1 MGDRPTAVK
10 GMSGSVGRA
19 TRSSFRHHP
28 SVTAPD
34 FDLGG
39 RVALV
44 TGASSGIGEAIAV
57 GLAAMGVKV
66 GCVARRSDRLDA
78 VVAGIGERG
87 GVATAAPADV
97 RDQAGLTAAVDA
109 VADELGPPTLA
120 VNSAG
125 IADSNPGESMPLD
138 QFQNLYDVNVR
149 GVFLSCQAE
158 ARHML
163 AAGRGSIV
171 NIASMSGTIANRGLL
186 QAHYNSSKAAVIHM
200 GRSLAW
206 EWADRGV
213 RVNTVSPGYT
223 NTPMA
228 RRPEQ
233 VEKMAGYALDTPVR
247 RNAEPEE
254 IVGPVVFLLSDAASF
269 VTGVD
274 LLVDGGHTI
283 W

>member
-1 MGDRPTAVK
+1 
-10 GMSGSVGRA
+10 
-19 TRSSFRHHP
+19 
-28 SVTAPD
+28 VTVAPDVAPDAAPDETPYAAPD
-34 FDLGG
+34 FGLRG
-39 RVALV
+39 RTAVV
-44 TGASSGIGEAIAV
+44 TGASSGIGEAIAL
-57 GLAAMGVKV
+57 GLAAMGVAV
-66 GCVARRSDRLDA
+66 GCVARHQDGLDA
-78 VVAGIGERG
+78 VVARITANG
-87 GVATAAPADV
+87 GTAAAATADV
-97 RDQAGLTAAVDA
+97 SDRAAVNAAVDA
-109 VADELGPPTLA
+109 IADRLGPISLA

-125 IADSNPGESMPLD
+125 IATSAPAEDMPLEL
-138 QFQNLYDVNVR
+138 FQRLYDVNVR
-149 GVFLSCQAE
+149 GVFLSCQAQ

-163 AAGRGSIV
+163 AGGRGSIV
-171 NIASMSGTIANRGLL
+171 NIASMSGSIANRGLL

-206 EWADRGV
+206 EWATRGV

-223 NTPMA
+223 DTPMA

-233 VEKMAGYALDTPVR
+233 VEKMAGYALDTPVQ
-247 RNAEPEE
+247 RNADPAE

>member
-1 MGDRPTAVK
+1 
-10 GMSGSVGRA
+10 MS
-19 TRSSFRHHP
+19 
-28 SVTAPD
+28 APD
-34 FDLGG
+34 FTLTG
-39 RVALV
+39 RVAVV

-66 GCVARRSDRLDA
+66 GCVARQRDRLDA
-78 VVAGIGERG
+78 VVSAITDKG
-87 GVATAAPADV
+87 GLAVAEPADV
-97 RDQAGLTAAVDA
+97 RDRAALTTAVDR
-109 VADELGPPTLA
+109 VAERFGPIGLA

-125 IADSNPGESMPLD
+125 IADAHPGETMPLE
-138 QFQNLYDVNVR
+138 QFTNLHAVNVT

-233 VEKMAGYALDTPVR
+233 VEKMAGYALDTPVQ

-254 IVGPVVFLLSDAASF
+254 IVGPVAFLLSDAASF

>member
-1 MGDRPTAVK
+1 VNAPAFELRGRTAVI
-10 GMSGSVGRA
+10 
-19 TRSSFRHHP
+19 
-28 SVTAPD
+28 
-34 FDLGG
+34 
-39 RVALV
+39 

-66 GCVARRSDRLDA
+66 GCVARPSDRLDA
-78 VVAGIGERG
+78 VVAGIVAAGGEA
-87 GVATAAPADV
+87 VSAPADV
-97 RDQAGLTAAVDA
+97 TDEAGLRSALDDVAAS
-109 VADELGPPTLA
+109 LGPIGLA

-125 IADSNPGESMPLD
+125 IANAGPAETMPLS
-138 QFQNLYDVNVR
+138 QFEHLMNVNVT

-163 AAGRGSIV
+163 AAGGGSIV
-171 NIASMSGTIANRGLL
+171 NIASMSATIANRGLF
-186 QAHYNSSKAAVIHM
+186 QAHYNSSKAAVIQM

-206 EWADRGV
+206 EWAPRGI

-233 VEKMAGYALDTPVR
+233 IGAMAGYAADTPLG
-247 RNAEPEE
+247 RNAEPAE

-269 VTGVD
+269 VTGID
-274 LLVDGGHTI
+274 MLVDGGHTI